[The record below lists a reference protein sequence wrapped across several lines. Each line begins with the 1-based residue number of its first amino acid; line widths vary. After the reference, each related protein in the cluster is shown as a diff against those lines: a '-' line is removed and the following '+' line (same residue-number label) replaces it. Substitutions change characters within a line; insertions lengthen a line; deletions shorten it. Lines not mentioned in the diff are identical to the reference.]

1 MAARLIS
8 VVLFAAS
15 AVIVFWYALVHT
27 VHQGTLSIPDLHG
40 RGVTTAEKLVHDLG
54 ITLVV
59 EEEGVFSA
67 DYAPGKIATQNPHP
81 GFHVKA
87 GSSISVRV
95 SLGGERTVTPEVR
108 SLSLQAALR
117 ALEQEGL
124 LPTSHAEVRGQT
136 NGDSVLAT
144 DPPQGESVPP
154 EAEVRLLV
162 NSAPQRQLWVM
173 PSLLS
178 FRVETVSRFCRRHHL
193 RLGQTHEV
201 DYPGLPSG
209 VVLRQYP
216 AAGSPLSRSDIITVW
231 ISK

>member
-1 MAARLIS
+1 MVRRLIS
-8 VVLFAAS
+8 ALVFTAS
-15 AVIVFWYALVHT
+15 AVLVFWYALVHT

-40 RGVTTAEKLVHDLG
+40 RDVATAEKLVHDLG

-59 EEEGVFSA
+59 EEEGAFSA
-67 DYAPGKIATQNPHP
+67 DHPLGHIATQNPHP

-87 GSSISVRV
+87 GSVITVRL
-95 SLGGERTVTPEVR
+95 SLGSERSTTPDVR
-108 SLSLQAALR
+108 SQSLQAALR
-117 ALEQEGL
+117 SLERQGL
-124 LPTSHAEVRGQT
+124 EPTSHVEVRGQT

-144 DPPQGESVPP
+144 DPPQGTLVAPQ
-154 EAEVRLLV
+154 AEIRLLV
-162 NSAPQRQLWVM
+162 NTAPHRRLWVM

-178 FRVETVSRFCRRHHL
+178 RRVETVNRFCRRNHL

-201 DYPGLPSG
+201 DYPGLSSG

-231 ISK
+231 VSR